1 MSVVY
6 EPRNFMPDGAYPP
19 IGDEHDHGAD
29 QRFTDNDVAEQL
41 SHYTNEALLADE
53 RAALDDRA
61 AMSEQAVMDEQRA
74 LEEEQALL
82 ADDATVQDA
91 AQLDLD
97 DATFPSPIHVTLD
110 AHHMPDGLHDS
121 KDSSPVAGS
130 PHSTRMKNLPKPER
144 PQVPKQADGKF
155 HCTVDD
161 CKEDVRAFHRRCE
174 WK

>member
-6 EPRNFMPDGAYPP
+6 EPRSFMPDGAYPP

-29 QRFTDNDVAEQL
+29 QRFTDSDVAEQL

-61 AMSEQAVMDEQRA
+61 AMSERMDDRHV
-74 LEEEQALL
+74 LGDEEALL
-82 ADDATVQDA
+82 QDDTTGQDATR
-91 AQLDLD
+91 LDLD
-97 DATFPSPIHVTLD
+97 DTSFPSPIHVALE
-110 AHHMPDGLHDS
+110 AQQIPDGQHES
-121 KDSSPVAGS
+121 KDSSPAAGS
-130 PHSTRMKNLPKPER
+130 PLSTRMKNLPKPDR

-155 HCTVDD
+155 HCTVED
-161 CKEDVRAFHRRCE
+161 CKEEVRAFHRRCE